1 MLPLT
6 TFDNENLSLDPLHSY
21 LRMYMNAPWSI
32 VHGLSKNLCTFA
44 ALIHQKF
51 MTYHYLAFGIPLIS
65 EIELPAL
72 LPLEKELDME
82 DPVYVRLGNV
92 PAELSTPG
100 IHADTSAF
108 CNASEMIYTITEKIR
123 FYIANG
129 NTIIIEPIADNY
141 TENLI
146 YFYSNALAAMLYQ
159 RDLVPFHVSGV
170 FTAPGKV
177 VLFAAP
183 SGTGKSTLA
192 VKLQELGY
200 APFTDDTAVLF
211 IENGKCYA
219 QASYP
224 MIRLWE
230 NTLDKQTLLSTH
242 EKQKIYDDGDRD
254 KFGFLFHQQFATE
267 PAEVEQIIFLEK
279 AGSEIQVKPI
289 KNIDA
294 FKALSDNVYR
304 CYWIPALQK
313 SKLQFTLISQI
324 LQIVPNKLV
333 TRPLEEPTFDQFPYI
348 IKKILQ
354 KTID

>member
-1 MLPLT
+1 M
-6 TFDNENLSLDPLHSY
+6 
-21 LRMYMNAPWSI
+21 I
-32 VHGLSKNLCTFA
+32 
-44 ALIHQKF
+44 
-51 MTYHYLAFGIPLIS
+51 YHYLAFGIPVIS

-72 LPLEKELDME
+72 LPLEKESDKQS
-82 DPVYVRLGNV
+82 PVYVKLGNAT
-92 PAELSTPG
+92 AELSAPG
-100 IHADTSAF
+100 THADSSAY
-108 CNASEMIYTITEKIR
+108 CNANEMIYTIAEKIR
-123 FYIANG
+123 FYITNG
-129 NTIIIEPIADNY
+129 NSIIIAPIADNY

-159 RDLVPFHVSGV
+159 RNLVPFHVSGV

-177 VLFAAP
+177 ALFAAP

-230 NTLDKQTLLSTH
+230 NTLDKQALLRTH

-254 KFGFLFHQQFATE
+254 KFGFSFHQQFATE

-279 AGSEIQVKPI
+279 EGTEIQVRPI
-289 KNIDA
+289 KKIDA

-304 CYWIPALQK
+304 CHWIPALQK
-313 SKLQFTLISQI
+313 SKLQFTLISKI
-324 LQIVPNKLV
+324 LQIIPNRLV
-333 TRPLEEPTFDQFPYI
+333 VRPLEEPTFDQLPHT
-348 IKKILQ
+348 IKNILQ
-354 KTID
+354 KTIH